1 MDSNPVSGFHSTAF
15 CHLYALKHINVCMKE
30 EPLSMVFTLQINKS
44 MLKKRLEVNLPIYY
58 LCLFFYDIMVN
69 FKKNAIFYILKRT
82 FFKYIHIVRGG
93 KSLKWKKKNP
103 PFKKIKIW
111 MFRTTI
117 WTVAKFPGVWVHTLL
132 KFLQSWSP
140 SVIFRPLQTTW
151 ELQRISQTV
160 PTWFI

>member
-1 MDSNPVSGFHSTAF
+1 
-15 CHLYALKHINVCMKE
+15 MKE

-93 KSLKWKKKNP
+93 KSLK
-103 PFKKIKIW
+103 
-111 MFRTTI
+111 
-117 WTVAKFPGVWVHTLL
+117 
-132 KFLQSWSP
+132 
-140 SVIFRPLQTTW
+140 
-151 ELQRISQTV
+151 
-160 PTWFI
+160 